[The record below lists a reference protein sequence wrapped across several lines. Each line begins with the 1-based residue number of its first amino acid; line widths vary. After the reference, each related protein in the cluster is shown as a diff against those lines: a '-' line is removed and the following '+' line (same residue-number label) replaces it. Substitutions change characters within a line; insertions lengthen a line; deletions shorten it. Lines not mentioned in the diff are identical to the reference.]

1 MIVNG
6 KKYSID
12 DLIKSID
19 LKSNSMNKIGNFY
32 LTNREIEILDRNF
45 IDYRTCNSLKDLMI
59 RIQDILESESLDPDD
74 GDDLDYVL
82 ESISERDYYQNT
94 TK

>member
-1 MIVNG
+1 
-6 KKYSID
+6 
-12 DLIKSID
+12 
-19 LKSNSMNKIGNFY
+19 
-32 LTNREIEILDRNF
+32 
-45 IDYRTCNSLKDLMI
+45 MI